1 MGDGS
6 HCKDRGL
13 QMIRRRVLRDLP
25 AEERDLESLPRIKD
39 PIRIVINDPAFPL
52 SLYLKNQ
59 NGDLVQSKASS
70 RELYRISQTIS
81 NQIRFLPISGININI
96 ELYDRSKL
104 KDYPMFVDVVLRV
117 LYRACLIECMTAS
130 SVENVNVKYI
140 EADRRKVVVK
150 IEPVKSQPK
159 AEKARLDTS
168 PEPAAVAP

>member
-1 MGDGS
+1 MGDGNRW
-6 HCKDRGL
+6 KGRGL

-150 IEPVKSQPK
+150 IEPKRV
-159 AEKARLDTS
+159 EKPS
-168 PEPAAVAP
+168 EPSKGDVTL

>member
-1 MGDGS
+1 
-6 HCKDRGL
+6 
-13 QMIRRRVLRDLP
+13 MIRRRILHDLP
-25 AEERDLESLPRIKD
+25 AEERDLESLPRLKD

-52 SLYLKNQ
+52 SLYLKSPG
-59 NGDLVQSKASS
+59 GDLIQSKAAS
-70 RELYRISQTIS
+70 RDMYRISQTIS
-81 NQIRFLPISGININI
+81 SQIRFLPISGININI

-150 IEPVKSQPK
+150 IEPKRV
-159 AEKARLDTS
+159 EKATS
-168 PEPAAVAP
+168 SSESAPAS